1 MAPLRPL
8 PTPAGPFAALLP
20 RIALPGGPE
29 LSATLADIFL
39 SHRRSLIWSVM
50 RIVRDAQAAEDL
62 AQETYVRAVGAL
74 EKGTIEHIEAYLHQ
88 TARNLAINYRRRLD
102 LRSRIERTD
111 LPEEAF
117 ENVASAAPSAEADLI
132 QRQRLRCLH
141 AAIGSLPER
150 AQKVWLLSRIEK
162 WPYPRI
168 AAHLGVS
175 PNTVFNDVKLAHAH
189 CMDALAKLERG

>member
-1 MAPLRPL
+1 MASLRPL
-8 PTPAGPFAALLP
+8 PTRAGQFAALLP
-20 RIALPGGPE
+20 RMAFPGGPE

-50 RIVRDAQAAEDL
+50 RIVRDPQAAEDL

-74 EKGTIEHIEAYLHQ
+74 EKGAIEHIEAYLHQ
-88 TARNLAINYRRRLD
+88 TARNLALNYRRRRD
-102 LRSRIERTD
+102 MRGRIERTD
-111 LPEEAF
+111 LPEETI
-117 ENVASAAPSAEADLI
+117 ENVASGLPSAETDLI

-162 WPYPRI
+162 WSYPRI

-175 PNTVFNDVKLAHAH
+175 PNTVFNDMKLAHAH
-189 CMDALAKLERG
+189 CVDALAKLDRV